1 MGVKEYLEE
10 VIDKDPDIFL
20 ISEDGEH
27 VGTHRILLRLFL
39 PVFRDCINYQEEIS
53 HISVPASGPVLKH
66 FLSALCTGVAI
77 ATDVEELRAVSD
89 LSRSFGLWS
98 ADWQIGLGRSKKKKV
113 VDNKELEN
121 ETSKDLEFEE
131 KEDENIFENNK
142 NIKILPYQ
150 NTNIKIELE
159 KESAKDFV
167 FDGKGEKENMFE
179 DTMNIKALPLQSKG
193 IKRNKQF
200 RKSH

>member
-27 VGTHRILLRLFL
+27 VGTHRILLRLFF

-89 LSRSFGLWS
+89 LSRSFGLWA
-98 ADWQIGLGRSKKKKV
+98 ADWQIGLGRTKKKKV
-113 VDNKELEN
+113 VDNKELE
-121 ETSKDLEFEE
+121 FEG
-131 KEDENIFENNK
+131 KEEEENIFENNK
-142 NIKILPYQ
+142 NIKLLPYQ
-150 NTNIKIELE
+150 NDNIKIELE

-167 FDGKGEKENMFE
+167 FDSRDEEE
-179 DTMNIKALPLQSKG
+179 TMNSKALPFQTK
-193 IKRNKQF
+193 
-200 RKSH
+200 